1 MTEDWRPTADLPAL
15 RQRSLLLQRT
25 REFFAARGVLEVETP
40 ILSAAGISDPQIES
54 LRTTIAGRPGPYF
67 LSTSPEFAM
76 KRLLAAGSGDIYQL
90 CKVFRDGE
98 IGRWHEPEFT
108 MLEWYRVG
116 FDDDRLM
123 DEVAA
128 LVTALLA
135 PQRALGPAEKVTY
148 REVLMRY
155 AGVDMS
161 VARDDDL
168 TRAALDHG
176 IDCRAV
182 LDRDAR
188 LDLLISLV
196 AGPQLGRD
204 RPTFVCDYPVSQ
216 ASLARLKS
224 QSPPV
229 AARFELYLDGIELAN
244 GFHELTDASEQ
255 RDRFL
260 RDQEM
265 RRVRGQVVPPMDER
279 MLTALAAGVPECAGV
294 ALGFDRLA
302 ALALGVPQ
310 LKSALSFSVE
320 NA

>member
-1 MTEDWRPTADLPAL
+1 VIEEWQPTAGLPAL
-15 RQRSLLLQRT
+15 RHRALLLQRA

-54 LRTTIAGRPGPYF
+54 LRTSIAGRPSPYF

-116 FDDDRLM
+116 FDDHTLM

-135 PQRALGPAEKVTY
+135 PQRTLGPVEKLTY
-148 REVLMRY
+148 REVLMRH
-155 AGVDMS
+155 ASVDMN
-161 VARDDDL
+161 VATDDDL
-168 TRAALDHG
+168 ARAALDRG
-176 IDCRAV
+176 IDCRAI

-204 RPTFVCDYPVSQ
+204 HPTFVCDYPASQ
-216 ASLARLKS
+216 ASLARLKP
-224 QSPPV
+224 QNPPV

-244 GFHELTDASEQ
+244 GFQELTDANEQ
-255 RDRFL
+255 RGRFL
-260 RDQEM
+260 HDREVRQS
-265 RRVRGQVVPPMDER
+265 RGQVVPPMDER
-279 MLTALAAGVPECAGV
+279 LLAALTAGVPECAGV

-302 ALALGVPQ
+302 ALALGAPQ
-310 LKSALSFSVE
+310 LKSAMSFSVE

>member
-1 MTEDWRPTADLPAL
+1 MNQGWQPTADLPAL
-15 RQRSLLLQRT
+15 RHRAQLLQRT

-40 ILSAAGISDPQIES
+40 VLSAAGISDPQIES
-54 LRTTIAGRPGPYF
+54 LRTTIAGRPGSFF

-116 FDDDRLM
+116 FDDHTLM
-123 DEVAA
+123 DEVAG

-135 PQRALGPAEKVTY
+135 PQRTLGPAEKLTY
-148 REVLMRY
+148 REVLMRH
-155 AGVDMS
+155 AGVDMN
-161 VARDDDL
+161 VATDDDL
-168 TRAALDHG
+168 ARAALDRS

-204 RPTFVCDYPVSQ
+204 RPTFVCDYPASQ
-216 ASLARLKS
+216 ASLARLKL
-224 QSPPV
+224 QNPPV

-244 GFHELTDASEQ
+244 GFQELTDANEQ
-255 RDRFL
+255 RSRFMHDREV
-260 RDQEM
+260 RQS
-265 RRVRGQVVPPMDER
+265 RGQVVPPMDER
-279 MLTALAAGVPECAGV
+279 LLAALTAGVPECAGV

-310 LKSALSFSVE
+310 MKSAMSFSVE